1 MLATRI
7 FGAVVVASLGLTF
20 VGVPDQAFAQG
31 KGQSKEKKA
40 EPAKPAP
47 STKKPVNV
55 WPSKLSWG
63 QSSKQVGAVYAGIID
78 SDYKPQYK
86 KVQPGVQMQ
95 QLDAEVE
102 EKKNAFLRSH
112 IEFGKTPT
120 GFDATPLKGE
130 YTYNNKESVMSISR
144 NGKTR
149 HLFFIGGR
157 LWKIVDKHPLGEKS
171 TWGKDFASAVG
182 KLSKYYGV
190 PGRVLA
196 ANPEAGRRFNEVDWQ
211 DQSTHLRAVEYS
223 DTEFALI
230 REDNQILPQLASL
243 RSNTVADPNTIDP
256 AVAAALAQPKE
267 AEKDKDGKDKDKTKG
282 NKK

>member
-7 FGAVVVASLGLTF
+7 FGAIVVASLGLAF
-20 VGVPDQAFAQG
+20 VGAPEPAFAQG
-31 KGQSKEKKA
+31 KGQKGKEKKA
-40 EPAKPAP
+40 EAVKPAP
-47 STKKPVNV
+47 STKKAINV
-55 WPSKLSWG
+55 WPTKLSWG
-63 QSSKQVGAVYAGIID
+63 QSSKQVGSVYGDVID
-78 SDYKPQYK
+78 LDYKPQYK

-102 EKKNAFLRSH
+102 EKKAAFLRSH

-130 YTYNNKESVMSISR
+130 YTHNNKESVMSISR

-149 HLFFIGGR
+149 YLFFIQGR

-171 TWGKDFASAVG
+171 KWGKDFATAVG
-182 KLSKYYGV
+182 KLSQYYGV

-211 DQSTHLRAVEYS
+211 DQSTHLRAVEYG

-230 REDNQILPQLASL
+230 REDAQILPQLASM
-243 RSNTVADPNTIDP
+243 RSNTVSDPNQIDP
-256 AVAAALAQPKE
+256 AVAAALAKPQDGD
-267 AEKDKDGKDKDKTKG
+267 KDKDKGKDKDQ
-282 NKK
+282 KKK